1 MQSSDNKTSYYQS
14 ALAGY
19 CRTGKYTSIPGVR
32 KHHVTHY
39 RRLVYNVVD
48 DMLQTAFPLT
58 CHLLSAKEWNG
69 LINKFFS
76 SHSCQSPQVWYMPKE
91 LYQYVVQH
99 ESTLLIKYPFLTELL
114 LFEWMETELFMME
127 DLPVTYNITGNPL
140 TDLLVLNPEHQ
151 LLYFQYPV
159 HIKKA
164 KQITEA
170 DKGNYYLVM
179 FRNPDT
185 DGVQFMSLSPALV
198 RIVEWLNEA
207 PMDLETLTT
216 NIAEELQL
224 QITPDIS
231 AMISRF
237 LTEALKNRLI
247 KGFKA
252 ANF

>member
-1 MQSSDNKTSYYQS
+1 MQLLDNKTHYYQS

-19 CRTGKYTSIPGVR
+19 CRTGKYNSIPGVR
-32 KHHVTHY
+32 KQHVTHY

-48 DMLQTAFPLT
+48 DMLQSAFPLT
-58 CHLLSAKEWNG
+58 HHLLSAKEWNT
-69 LINKFFS
+69 LINRFFS
-76 SHSCQSPQVWYMPKE
+76 SHPCQSPQIWSMPKE

-99 ESTLLIKYPFLTELL
+99 GSTLLIKYPFLYELL

-127 DLPVTYNITGNPL
+127 DLPVTYSNTGNL
-140 TDLLVLNPEHQ
+140 STDQLVLNPEHQ
-151 LLYFQYPV
+151 LLHFQYPV

-198 RIVEWLNEA
+198 RIVEWLNEM
-207 PMDLETLTT
+207 PVNMETLT
-216 NIAEELQL
+216 NYIADEWQL

-237 LTEALKNRLI
+237 VTEALTNRLI
-247 KGFKA
+247 TGFTA
-252 ANF
+252 INS